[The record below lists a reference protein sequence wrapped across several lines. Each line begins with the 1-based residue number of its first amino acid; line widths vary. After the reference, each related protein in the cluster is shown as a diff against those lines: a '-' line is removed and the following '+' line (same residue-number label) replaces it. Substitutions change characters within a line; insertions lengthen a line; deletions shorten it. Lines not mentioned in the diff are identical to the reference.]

1 MENIKNRE
9 INRTP
14 KYEPYTNTY
23 SLKNLQTNFD
33 KDNKNQN
40 ILKKLLN
47 INQNNYLINN
57 LQKKNSFNELKA
69 HSLKINGFKKFN
81 TERNLQRININT
93 QNNNN
98 YAGQDDYNII
108 FANKVDTYSKNNGKL
123 NQENNQKLLMNK
135 DIIAKKLL
143 NKNNDLLNNYKKIN
157 NQKFYSI
164 NNNNRIVINNNN
176 LLLDNN
182 IITKKISNNI
192 IKDNYDLNSTL
203 PNKAIKNNN
212 FTINN
217 NVNLEDNLPNN
228 QKIGKNS
235 NFLNPQNFRNIKNKI
250 NTRTMTDYNTKNKV
264 SKNDLS
270 WDYGIGII
278 NKGDQINFY
287 QKNNNAKNKNNYIM
301 NNYLSERKKKP
312 FKFDTDNLSED
323 DDDIDDK
330 DIDEIV
336 DNLNLSFFDDEKK
349 NNTVILNEKGFSDDS
364 LSVIAGD
371 IIKTFQETENDDL
384 NFQET
389 VPSSSN
395 PEIDGITS
403 NNTDIQFNNNI
414 ESQKKIIYETKSTI
428 KPTIVNNF
436 FISNSGEQN
445 NNNSLNKDIN
455 YNLFVVNEYNNKINT
470 NNIPTLFTKTYKS
483 PNILRVGKNN
493 QKQNNINDFD
503 VSENDDFNENRNN
516 ALSNN
521 NIINNQNIIIG
532 LNYSNQ
538 NNNLINSN
546 ITNKFNNNEQV
557 NPNNFNPKKESLIEN
572 DKNNIV
578 GKNNHKYN
586 INQNIN
592 NIQIK
597 RLNSN
602 NLLDKNLKKNSNEMN
617 EAFLN
622 LKDLLSSK
630 KNNNNIE
637 VIKENNNSFNESD
650 KKYLLKNKLKNIG
663 KNNIEN
669 INNFSYN
676 KNKSYN
682 NNNITYQNNDKNN
695 IKRITNNM
703 APINKNN
710 YFKTNINLNRKSI
723 PKIKSKTDLT
733 QNNILIKNKRHIS
746 FNLNNNILI
755 KFKKDDLITNSEII
769 TQTGEIYIQP
779 KKNINELKLIK
790 PKPIIKTFL
799 SKDIKIN
806 KDYILVENLPERQ
819 ILPDLYDD
827 FEEEEIKSLE
837 KSLERPTDKILH

>member
-108 FANKVDTYSKNNGKL
+108 FANKVSTYSKNNGKL
-123 NQENNQKLLMNK
+123 NQENNLMNK

-182 IITKKISNNI
+182 IITKKKSNNI

-235 NFLNPQNFRNIKNKI
+235 NFLNPQNFRNTKNKI

-301 NNYLSERKKKP
+301 NNYLSESKKKP
-312 FKFDTDNLSED
+312 FEFDTDNLSED

-403 NNTDIQFNNNI
+403 NNTDIQSNNNFQ
-414 ESQKKIIYETKSTI
+414 SQKKIIYETKSTI

-516 ALSNN
+516 VLSNN

-586 INQNIN
+586 INKNIN

-676 KNKSYN
+676 KSNN

>member
-1 MENIKNRE
+1 M
-9 INRTP
+9 
-14 KYEPYTNTY
+14 
-23 SLKNLQTNFD
+23 
-33 KDNKNQN
+33 
-40 ILKKLLN
+40 
-47 INQNNYLINN
+47 
-57 LQKKNSFNELKA
+57 
-69 HSLKINGFKKFN
+69 
-81 TERNLQRININT
+81 
-93 QNNNN
+93 
-98 YAGQDDYNII
+98 
-108 FANKVDTYSKNNGKL
+108 
-123 NQENNQKLLMNK
+123 
-135 DIIAKKLL
+135 
-143 NKNNDLLNNYKKIN
+143 
-157 NQKFYSI
+157 
-164 NNNNRIVINNNN
+164 
-176 LLLDNN
+176 
-182 IITKKISNNI
+182 
-192 IKDNYDLNSTL
+192 
-203 PNKAIKNNN
+203 
-212 FTINN
+212 
-217 NVNLEDNLPNN
+217 
-228 QKIGKNS
+228 
-235 NFLNPQNFRNIKNKI
+235 
-250 NTRTMTDYNTKNKV
+250 
-264 SKNDLS
+264 
-270 WDYGIGII
+270 
-278 NKGDQINFY
+278 
-287 QKNNNAKNKNNYIM
+287 
-301 NNYLSERKKKP
+301 
-312 FKFDTDNLSED
+312 
-323 DDDIDDK
+323 
-330 DIDEIV
+330 
-336 DNLNLSFFDDEKK
+336 
-349 NNTVILNEKGFSDDS
+349 NEKGFSDDS

-516 ALSNN
+516 VLSNN
-521 NIINNQNIIIG
+521 NIINNQNIIVG

-538 NNNLINSN
+538 NNNLITSN

-578 GKNNHKYN
+578 EKNNHKYN

-676 KNKSYN
+676 KSNN